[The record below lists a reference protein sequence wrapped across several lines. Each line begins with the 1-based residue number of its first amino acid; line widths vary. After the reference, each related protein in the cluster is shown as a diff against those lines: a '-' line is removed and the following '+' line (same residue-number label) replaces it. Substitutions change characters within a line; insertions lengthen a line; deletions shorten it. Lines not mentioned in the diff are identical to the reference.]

1 MPDYSFIKNV
11 FANQWIVSAP
21 RRAKRPDIA
30 SGQVPPCPF
39 CPGKERDEKEIYRLG
54 GNEGDSNWEVRVL
67 ANKFPFAPAHEVIV
81 HSQDHHKNIDELPLG
96 NVQKLFQVYRDRF
109 NTLKNEGNVV
119 IFQNHGQEGGESLQH
134 PHSQL
139 VVIPKHVTLD
149 VPSLP
154 SLDGPTK
161 ETEHF
166 YIFCPL
172 VSQWPDEVWVVPNEQ
187 HGSFGDATVEEL
199 HDLSY
204 VMQRLISI
212 LDLRHGQEFPFNYYI
227 SPWNNWY
234 IRIIPRQKRLG
245 GFELATNVY
254 VNTQDPK
261 ETITFIQE
269 HFDSPDREKI
279 LHEHQALYHRG
290 V

>member
-1 MPDYSFIKNV
+1 MPDFSFLKNV
-11 FANQWIVSAP
+11 FANQWVISVP

-30 SGQVPPCPF
+30 FGQVPPCPF
-39 CPGKERDEKEIYRLG
+39 CPGREKDEKEIYRVG
-54 GNEGDSNWEVRVL
+54 GKEGDSNWDVRVVS
-67 ANKFPFAPAHEVIV
+67 NKFPFAPTHEIIV
-81 HSQDHHKNIDELPLG
+81 HSQDHHKNIDELPMG
-96 NVQKLFQVYRDRF
+96 NVHKLFQVYRDRYRA
-109 NTLKNEGNVV
+109 LKDEGNIV
-119 IFQNHGQEGGESLQH
+119 IFQNHGQDGGESLQH

-139 VVIPKHVTLD
+139 VVIPKHVVLE
-149 VPSLP
+149 VPPLP
-154 SLDGPTK
+154 PLDGPTK

-172 VSQWPDEVWVVPNEQ
+172 TSQWPDEVWIVPNDQ
-187 HGSFGDATVEEL
+187 HGAFGDSTDEEL

-204 VMQRLISI
+204 VMQRLIEI
-212 LDLRHGQEFPFNYYI
+212 FDLRHGHEFAFNYYI
-227 SPWNNWY
+227 SPWNSWY
-234 IRIIPRQKRLG
+234 LRIIPRQKRLG

-261 ETITFIQE
+261 ETIAFIQE

-279 LHEHQALYHRG
+279 IHEHQALYHRG